1 MSTVYIA
8 LGANLGNREANL
20 RMALRAI
27 TRMARV
33 HAVSAL
39 YESEPEGGVA
49 QPAYYN
55 AVCRI
60 ETGLEPL
67 PLLRFLKGLEHEI
80 GRRPTA
86 EPKGP
91 RPIDLDILLFDDR
104 VVESDD
110 LVIPHPRMTSRPF
123 VLTPLAE
130 LAPEVVVPGTG
141 ETAAALA
148 KKAGEAGLR
157 QIAPAGWDAVAGAPQ
172 RMRL

>member
-20 RMALRAI
+20 RMALRAM

-33 HAVSAL
+33 QAASSL
-39 YESEPEGGVA
+39 YETEPEGGA
-49 QPAYYN
+49 DQPAYYN

-67 PLLRFLKGLEHEI
+67 PLLRFLKTLEHEI

-86 EPKGP
+86 EPGAP

-104 VVESDD
+104 VVDTD
-110 LVIPHPRMTSRPF
+110 VLTIPHPRMTARPF
-123 VLTPLAE
+123 VLQPLAE
-130 LAPEVVVPGTG
+130 LEPDTTIPDTDGTV
-141 ETAAALA
+141 AALA
-148 KKAGEAGLR
+148 KKVGQAGVKR
-157 QIAPAGWDAVAGAPQ
+157 IADPGWDGVAGAEQ

>member
-20 RMALRAI
+20 RMALRAM

-33 HAVSAL
+33 QAVSAL

-80 GRRPTA
+80 GRRPTS

-91 RPIDLDILLFDDR
+91 RPIDLDILMFDDR
-104 VVESDD
+104 VVDSDD

-130 LAPEVVVPGTG
+130 LAPDLSITG
-141 ETAAALA
+141 AGDTAAALA
-148 KKAGEAGLR
+148 KKAGDAALNR
-157 QIAPAGWDAVAGAPQ
+157 IAAAGWDGVAGATQ